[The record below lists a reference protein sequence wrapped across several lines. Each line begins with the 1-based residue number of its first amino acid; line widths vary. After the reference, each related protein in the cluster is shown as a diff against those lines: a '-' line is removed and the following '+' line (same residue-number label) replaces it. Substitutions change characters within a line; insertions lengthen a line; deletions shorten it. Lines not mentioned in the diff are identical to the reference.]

1 MEASPGLWLGPASST
16 GAGTL
21 QAAPVPRSGNASL
34 FVTVQTQS
42 ILRSGVL
49 RLLRVSDQNTATPET
64 NAFAE
69 KQLITNQHKI
79 CYSAKLFV

>member
-1 MEASPGLWLGPASST
+1 
-16 GAGTL
+16 
-21 QAAPVPRSGNASL
+21 L

-49 RLLRVSDQNTATPET
+49 RLLRVSDQNTAMPET